1 MADIQHFIVVYDI
14 AGRRADVEDCGSDY
28 ARALA
33 RYEELERTYRDD
45 SNVEVV
51 MLGSDSIEAIHKT
64 HSSYFDLR
72 GQHISEW
79 VDRELAELLD

>member
-1 MADIQHFIVVYDI
+1 MADIQHFLVVYDI
-14 AGRRADVEDCGSDY
+14 ANRRAEVEDCGSDY
-28 ARALA
+28 AQALA
-33 RYEELERTYRDD
+33 RYEELERAYRED

-72 GQHISEW
+72 GRHISDW